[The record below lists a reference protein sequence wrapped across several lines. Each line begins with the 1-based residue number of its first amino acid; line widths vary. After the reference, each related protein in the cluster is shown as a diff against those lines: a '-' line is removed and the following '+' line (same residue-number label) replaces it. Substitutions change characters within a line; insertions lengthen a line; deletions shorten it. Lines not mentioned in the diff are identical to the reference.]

1 MITTR
6 NDRDHYE
13 QLLAETRDADGV
25 CHKDAAVA
33 QFVDELIADEERTRE
48 FAASHARS
56 IADRFDRDESA
67 KAMGDQLSFDE
78 NTWWVCG
85 AGARVQSADMDVDH
99 WDSWYAVQNQAFI
112 ASSQGHVA
120 KTNDYYRYRA
130 VMVEHGVSLL
140 GAMALA
146 EAA

>member
-1 MITTR
+1 MIATR
-6 NDRDHYE
+6 NDREHYE
-13 QLLAETRDADGV
+13 GLLAETRDLDGV
-25 CHKDAAVA
+25 CHKDAAIA
-33 QFVDELIADEERTRE
+33 QFVDELVASEERTRE

-85 AGARVQSADMDVDH
+85 AGERVQSADMTVEH
-99 WDSWYAVQNQAFI
+99 WDAWYAIQNQSFI
-112 ASSQGHVA
+112 ASSTVHVA

-130 VMVEHGVSLL
+130 VMAEHGVSLL
-140 GAMALA
+140 AAVALA